1 MKKLYLLILSVV
13 LFMFMA
19 GCASSPKVAEPA
31 ASVKQ
36 PEKTAAVEKKE
47 PVKVVKTVFY
57 PVKETSYY
65 ADGAVDEITVYTY
78 DDKGVKLLK
87 KEVFDSDNVL
97 QEWEQYEY
105 SGDLVSVR
113 KSFDKN
119 NELQNYHVYKYDG
132 SGNLVL
138 DVTYNAKDEVQ
149 SKSEFVWD
157 NGKKVKWNVYD
168 GSGALLSIT
177 EYKYENGL
185 NTKILSLNPAGKL
198 EEYFVIE
205 YNDKGLPVKNT
216 HYSKD
221 NKVLDSRTYEYKD
234 GFLVLETVYRGNGS
248 VKRKVVYSN
257 DSNGNHVEIVYTD
270 SADNV
275 QERVV
280 KEYKSREEVSF
291 VTE

>member
-1 MKKLYLLILSVV
+1 
-13 LFMFMA
+13 MFMA
-19 GCASSPKVAEPA
+19 GCASSPKAAEPA
-31 ASVKQ
+31 ASAKQ

-105 SGDLVSVR
+105 SGDLVSVK

-119 NELQNYHVYKYDG
+119 NELQNYHSYKYEDN
-132 SGNLVL
+132 GNLVS

-168 GSGALLSIT
+168 GAGALLSTT

-205 YNDKGLPVKNT
+205 YNDKGHPVKNT

-221 NKVLDSRTYEYKD
+221 DKVLDSRTYEYKN